1 MTTRLKGNTMQH
13 VDVLIEG
20 DVTALDAEVSPPVVA
35 GVPQAQGDL
44 IVIPWTATVAPE
56 RRALAVAAAK
66 PIPTPG
72 IAVVRGQG
80 GNTHL
85 LVDPDRAGIGWAP
98 ERGDGQTLGTLV
110 VPPGAVAYLDHP
122 EHGRNATGPGV
133 YVIRRQREQA
143 DVIRLVAD

>member
-1 MTTRLKGNTMQH
+1 MTITREKENIMH
-13 VDVLIEG
+13 ADVLIDQ
-20 DVTALDAEVSPPVVA
+20 DVAQLDAALTPPVVA

-44 IVIPWTATVAPE
+44 IVIPWGADIAPE

-66 PIPTPG
+66 PIPEPG

-85 LVDPDRAGIGWAP
+85 LVDPDRAGVGWAAEP
-98 ERGDGQTLGTLV
+98 GDGQTLGTLV
-110 VPPGAVAYLDHP
+110 VPPGAVAFLDHP

-133 YVIRRQREQA
+133 YVIRRQREMA
-143 DVIRLVAD
+143 DEIRLVQD